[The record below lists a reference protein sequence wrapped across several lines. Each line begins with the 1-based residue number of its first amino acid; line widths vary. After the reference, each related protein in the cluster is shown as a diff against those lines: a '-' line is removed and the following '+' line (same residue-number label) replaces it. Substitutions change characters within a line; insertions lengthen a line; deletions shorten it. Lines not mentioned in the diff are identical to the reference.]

1 MAWFY
6 ERGKKNFAA
15 STSRL
20 IFFLF
25 LVSLFFL
32 FLFRSCTSD
41 NISANIYYIGQDS
54 SWRGLG
60 LMGKEPNL
68 SAFNNNL
75 LAAVAR
81 LEHIQLN
88 ILIIPSSQLI
98 SNLEQGK
105 VQGILTALK
114 PAASN
119 EKYLLFSKP
128 YFLTGP
134 VLIVR
139 TTAPIKG
146 WNEMAKKIIGV
157 QSITPAIL
165 NLEKDLSIQV
175 KLYDDILQ
183 ALADLREGRID
194 GVVYPAIAAHIY
206 TKTFYGN
213 ELKIATQPLTDDGLR
228 LATLNNEAGQLL
240 IRRFNDALAKFKQNG
255 TYDQLIER
263 WGLVNVEKINH
274 HSE

>member
-1 MAWFY
+1 MAWLY
-6 ERGKKNFAA
+6 EKGKRFFAG
-15 STSRL
+15 STRRL
-20 IFFLF
+20 ILLLF
-25 LVSLFFL
+25 LMSLFFL
-32 FLFRSCTSD
+32 FLFRSCTSEH
-41 NISANIYYIGQDS
+41 ISENTYSIGQDS

-60 LMGKEPNL
+60 LRDKERNL
-68 SAFNNNL
+68 TAFNDNL
-75 LAAVAR
+75 LAAVAK
-81 LEHIQLN
+81 LEHIHLN
-88 ILIIPSSQLI
+88 ILIIPSSQHI
-98 SNLEQGK
+98 SGLEQGK
-105 VQGILTALK
+105 IHGILTTLK
-114 PAASN
+114 PEASN
-119 EKYLLFSKP
+119 EKYLLFSNP

-139 TTAPIKG
+139 TAAPING

-183 ALADLREGRID
+183 ALADLRERRID

-206 TKTFYGN
+206 TKTFYGK
-213 ELKIATQPLTDDGLR
+213 ELKIITQPLTDDGLR
-228 LATLNNEAGQLL
+228 LAALNNKAGQLL
-240 IRRFNDALAKFKQNG
+240 IQRFNDALAKIKQNG